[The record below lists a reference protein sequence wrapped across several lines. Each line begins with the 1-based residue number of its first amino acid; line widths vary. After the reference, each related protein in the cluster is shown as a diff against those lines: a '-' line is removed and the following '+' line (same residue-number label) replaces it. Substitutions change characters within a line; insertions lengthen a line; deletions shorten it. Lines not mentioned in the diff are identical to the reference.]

1 MRHIRWA
8 AGLRYTINAVLC
20 LAVLCTGC
28 TKQSI
33 DARSL
38 SFWKPHL
45 LYLQSSPCEG
55 LYVEIDAVEG
65 SEPNEDVI
73 GSLRQCLLQYCDKP
87 DGVRIVRNI
96 SIPLEDA
103 QATRPELLALR
114 YMDGPWHG
122 LPARENTAKD
132 GRATKH
138 DGRTAY
144 LYVLFYDSSQLLSKR
159 YRQAVNPHAKLLPYP
174 AAIYMDTRYIKKHHL
189 RKYEAQ
195 LLLHEVGHI
204 LGLTWSQKRGDDW
217 HCHCRDKSCLMYES
231 YRVTILPFQKDRQ
244 KDFCELCKGDLEA
257 ARAGETDPRLKFMG
271 PVMVRSEQDYHVLSL
286 PAFVKLHFG
295 PLELIKWQDV
305 LEQARNETPRRAAQP
320 DTVAVI
326 MGSGEPA
333 DFGEAA
339 SLYRAIENAE
349 RDPCQT
355 VRLGVNII
363 KEQLMRQSGYTPGNE
378 KIVSKWLY
386 HR

>member
-38 SFWKPHL
+38 IFWKPHL
-45 LYLQSSPCEG
+45 LYLQSSPCER
-55 LYVEIDAVEG
+55 LYVEIDAVAG
-65 SEPNEDVI
+65 SEPNEDII
-73 GSLRQCLLQYCDKP
+73 GALRQCLLQYCDKP

-103 QATRPELLALR
+103 QATRPEILALR
-114 YMDGPWHG
+114 YMDGPV
-122 LPARENTAKD
+122 D
-132 GRATKH
+132 SKH

-144 LYVLFYDSSQLLSKR
+144 LYVLFYDSSQLLAKR

-189 RKYEAQ
+189 SKYEAQ

-231 YRVTILPFQKDRQ
+231 YKVTTLPFQRDRQ
-244 KDFCELCKGDLEA
+244 KDFCKLCKADLEA
-257 ARAGETDPRLKFMG
+257 ARAGETDPRLKFCG
-271 PVMVRSEQDYHVLSL
+271 PVMVRSEQNYHVLSL

-326 MGSGEPA
+326 MGSGDPA
-333 DFGEAA
+333 DFDEAT
-339 SLYRAIENAE
+339 SLRRAIENAE

-363 KEQLMRQSGYTPGNE
+363 KEQFMRQSGHISGAEQT
-378 KIVSKWLY
+378 VSKWLY
-386 HR
+386 GR